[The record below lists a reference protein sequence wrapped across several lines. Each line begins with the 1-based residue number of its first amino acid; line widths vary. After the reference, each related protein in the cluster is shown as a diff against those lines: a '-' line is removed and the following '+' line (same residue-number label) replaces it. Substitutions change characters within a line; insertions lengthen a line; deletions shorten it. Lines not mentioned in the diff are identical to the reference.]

1 MKLVIFG
8 LTVSS
13 SWGNGHATLWRGLI
27 RALVR
32 RGVRVVFFERDVP
45 YYARHRDLWALEGAD
60 LILYADWAQ
69 IAHRA
74 MSEARSADA
83 LIVTSYCPDGRA
95 ASALACAAGRSAV
108 FYDMDT
114 PV

>member
-27 RALVR
+27 AALAR

-45 YYARHRDLWALEGAD
+45 YYARHRDLRSLPGAD
-60 LILYADWAQ
+60 LVLYADWSE
-69 IAHRA
+69 IAARA
-74 MSEARSADA
+74 MTEARSAEA
-83 LIVTSYCPDGRA
+83 VMVTSYCPDGRA
-95 ASALACAAGRSAV
+95 ASQLACAAGRSAV
-108 FYDMDT
+108 FYD
-114 PV
+114 